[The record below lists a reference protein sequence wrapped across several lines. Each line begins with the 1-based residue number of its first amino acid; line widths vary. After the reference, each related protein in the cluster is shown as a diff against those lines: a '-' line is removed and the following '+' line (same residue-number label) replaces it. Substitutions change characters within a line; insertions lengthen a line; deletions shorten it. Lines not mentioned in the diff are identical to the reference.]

1 MFGLLLL
8 QIYCF
13 FSIQRPTPHEF
24 MAFFTKN
31 HHKWVASLP
40 SQVNIRPT
48 LTLLYVDFATTL
60 TSSKHF

>member
-31 HHKWVASLP
+31 HHKWVAPLP
-40 SQVNIRPT
+40 S
-48 LTLLYVDFATTL
+48 
-60 TSSKHF
+60 

>member
-8 QIYCF
+8 QMYCF
-13 FSIQRPTPHEF
+13 FSIQRPTLHDF

-48 LTLLYVDFATTL
+48 LTLFM
-60 TSSKHF
+60 

>member
-1 MFGLLLL
+1 MFGSLLL

-31 HHKWVASLP
+31 HHKWVAPLP
-40 SQVNIRPT
+40 SLVNIRPT
-48 LTLLYVDFATTL
+48 LTLLYLNFITTF
-60 TSSKHF
+60 TTPKHF

>member
-31 HHKWVASLP
+31 HHKWVAPLP

-48 LTLLYVDFATTL
+48 LTLLYLDFVTIFASL
-60 TSSKHF
+60 KHF